1 MTIDQAIQKTNI
13 DIRDLLNKY
22 IAKKSGNILG
32 SVKLRFWQKGIDGFG
47 NSLGKYAPSTVIRK
61 KRSPFSRTSH
71 VTLRNTGQWYQSLFI
86 KLESDALLL
95 DSKDSSLTAML
106 IDGEGSHFLGY
117 GEGILEFSND
127 EKILIQTYIDDF
139 QKIIKKQIELDLDL
153 DITL

>member
-1 MTIDQAIQKTNI
+1 
-13 DIRDLLNKY
+13 
-22 IAKKSGNILG
+22 
-32 SVKLRFWQKGIDGFG
+32 
-47 NSLGKYAPSTVIRK
+47 
-61 KRSPFSRTSH
+61 
-71 VTLRNTGQWYQSLFI
+71 
-86 KLESDALLL
+86 
-95 DSKDSSLTAML
+95 ML